1 MRRHEWRR
9 GAHEYLRR
17 RIRFINSFSVRFF
30 ALARRVYMVKD
41 MIALTQMED
50 RRPSEGLQAGQ
61 WERIREI
68 LDSALQLPPD
78 QRDAYL
84 TEACAGDFALRS
96 EVESLI
102 AASQQSAF
110 LDRDLLPS
118 LTPTLN
124 MTVAYTGRT
133 IGNYRVVSR
142 IGEGGMGIVFRAVDS
157 RLGRAVALK
166 VISHSSS
173 DGPGAGEEK
182 RRFFREAKAASALN
196 HPNIV
201 TIYEYDSDGEVDFIA
216 MEYIRGK
223 TLHALLAEH
232 RPPLETLLGYAVQAA
247 GAVAAAHAAGIV
259 HRDLKTKNIMVTEGG
274 TVKVLDFGLAK
285 ESGARITETQTG
297 AVLGTPAYM
306 SPEQAKGEPADHRSD
321 IFSFGVILYEIACG
335 QRPFGG
341 PDLPSTL
348 YAVVHQDPPTPDT
361 LNPAL
366 PKSLVALIGRC
377 LRKNPEDRPESME
390 TVGRELA
397 AVTGQFQAVAPKRS
411 GVRRRTVILAG
422 AAAAI
427 AGAFGI
433 WLPRPDHTRTLTYT
447 ILAQQMADG
456 RPIGQE
462 YVASPAD
469 TFHNGWRF
477 RLRIASAQPS
487 YFYLIN
493 HGPGANGVERLWIL
507 YPRDTAAAATQQ
519 LVTGWYDFD
528 QNPGTE
534 RLWIVSSQRP
544 LPLLANP
551 GEVRDPALSRRIL
564 ETLTKLPPA
573 SASATQEGIQLRAA
587 GDVLGAELEL
597 RHQ

>member
-1 MRRHEWRR
+1 
-9 GAHEYLRR
+9 
-17 RIRFINSFSVRFF
+17 
-30 ALARRVYMVKD
+30 
-41 MIALTQMED
+41 MED
-50 RRPSEGLQAGQ
+50 RRPPEGLEAGQ
-61 WERIREI
+61 WEHVREI

-78 QRDAYL
+78 QRAAYL
-84 TEACAGDFALRS
+84 TGACEGDDALRS

-102 AASQQSAF
+102 AASEQSAF

-133 IGNYRVVSR
+133 IGNYRVLDR
-142 IGEGGMGIVFRAVDS
+142 IGEGGMGIVFKAVDS
-157 RLGRAVALK
+157 RLGRTVALK
-166 VISHSSS
+166 VISHQSS

-201 TIYEYDSDGEVDFIA
+201 TIYEYDSDDEVDFIA

-223 TLHALLAEH
+223 TLHALLAEQ
-232 RPPLETLLGYAVQAA
+232 RPPIETLLGYAVQAA
-247 GAVAAAHAAGIV
+247 GAIATAHAAGIA
-259 HRDLKTKNIMVTEGG
+259 HRDLKTKNIMVTKEG

-285 ESGARITETQTG
+285 QAGIGIGETQSG

-306 SPEQAKGEPADHRSD
+306 SPEQAKGEPADYRSD

-348 YAVVHQDPPTPDT
+348 YAVVHHDPPTPDQ

-366 PKSLVALIGRC
+366 PKALAALIARC
-377 LRKNPEDRPESME
+377 LSKNPEDRPESME
-390 TVGRELA
+390 AVRSELA
-397 AVTGQFQAVAPKRS
+397 EVIGQFQAGAPKRS

-422 AAAAI
+422 AVAAI
-427 AGAFGI
+427 AGALGI
-433 WLPRPDHTRTLTYT
+433 WLPRPDHSRTLTYT
-447 ILAQQMADG
+447 ILAQQMVDG
-456 RPIGQE
+456 RPVGQE

-469 TFHNGWRF
+469 SFHNGWRF
-477 RLRIASAQPS
+477 RLRVASPQPS
-487 YFYLIN
+487 YLYLID
-493 HGPGANGVERLWIL
+493 HGPGASGVERLWIL
-507 YPRDTAAAATQQ
+507 YPRETAATATQQ

-534 RLWIVSSQRP
+534 RLWIVASARP
-544 LPLLANP
+544 LPLLATS
-551 GEVRDPALSRRIL
+551 GEVRDPSASRRIL
-564 ETLTKLPPA
+564 NYLTKLPPA
-573 SASATQEGIQLRAA
+573 SASATQEGVQLRAA
-587 GDVLGAELEL
+587 GDVLGASLEL

>member
-1 MRRHEWRR
+1 M
-9 GAHEYLRR
+9 
-17 RIRFINSFSVRFF
+17 
-30 ALARRVYMVKD
+30 
-41 MIALTQMED
+41 TQMED

-61 WERIREI
+61 WERIRQI
-68 LDSALQLPPD
+68 LDSALQLPAD

-84 TEACAGDFALRS
+84 TEACAGDAALRS

-102 AASQQSAF
+102 AASAHNAF
-110 LDRDLLPS
+110 LDRDLLAS

-124 MTVAYTGRT
+124 MTAAYTGRT
-133 IGNYRVVSR
+133 IGNYRVVDR
-142 IGEGGMGIVFRAVDS
+142 IGEGGMGIVFKAVDS
-157 RLGRAVALK
+157 RLGRTVALK
-166 VISHSSS
+166 VISHSS
-173 DGPGAGEEK
+173 PQTLGAGEEK

-201 TIYEYDSDGEVDFIA
+201 TIYEYDSDSDDAVDFIA

-247 GAVAAAHAAGIV
+247 AAIAAAHAAGIV
-259 HRDLKTKNIMVTEGG
+259 HRDLKTKNIMITEGG

-285 ESGARITETQTG
+285 QAGTAVGETQTG

-306 SPEQAKGEPADHRSD
+306 SPEQAKGEPADYRSD

-348 YAVVHQDPPTPDT
+348 YAVVHLDPPTPDK
-361 LNPAL
+361 LNPNVSKPLA
-366 PKSLVALIGRC
+366 ALIARC
-377 LRKNPEDRPESME
+377 LSKNPQDRPESME
-390 TVGRELA
+390 AVRCELA
-397 AVTGQFQAVAPKRS
+397 TVVAQFQADAPRRS
-411 GVRRRTVILAG
+411 GVRRRTVVVAG
-422 AAAAI
+422 AAAALV
-427 AGAFGI
+427 GTLGI
-433 WLPRPDHTRTLTYT
+433 WLPRPDHARTLTYT
-447 ILAQQMADG
+447 IQAQQMSDG
-456 RPIGQE
+456 RPVGAE

-477 RLRIASAQPS
+477 RLRLSSPKPGF
-487 YFYLIN
+487 FYLIN
-493 HGPGANGVERLWIL
+493 RGPGANGVDRLWVL
-507 YPRDTAAAATQQ
+507 YPRDAPAIAMTQ

-534 RLWIVSSQRP
+534 RLWIVSSERP
-544 LPLLANP
+544 LNALANIS
-551 GEVRDPALSRRIL
+551 GEVRDPALARRIL

-573 SASATQEGIQLRAA
+573 SASATQGGIQLRAA
-587 GDVLGAELEL
+587 GDVLGASFEL

>member
-1 MRRHEWRR
+1 
-9 GAHEYLRR
+9 
-17 RIRFINSFSVRFF
+17 
-30 ALARRVYMVKD
+30 MVKD

-50 RRPSEGLQAGQ
+50 RRPPEGLEAGQ

-78 QRDAYL
+78 QCDAYL
-84 TEACAGDFALRS
+84 TEACAGDAALRS

-102 AASQQSAF
+102 AASARSAF
-110 LDRDLLPS
+110 LDRDPLPS

-124 MTVAYTGRT
+124 MTAGHAGRT
-133 IGNYRVVSR
+133 IGNYRVVDR
-142 IGEGGMGIVFRAVDS
+142 IGEGGMGIVFKAVDS
-157 RLGRAVALK
+157 RLGRTVALK
-166 VISHSSS
+166 VISHLSS

-201 TIYEYDSDGEVDFIA
+201 TIYEYDSDDEVDFIA

-223 TLHALLAEH
+223 TLHALLAEQ

-247 GAVAAAHAAGIV
+247 GAIAAAHAAGIV
-259 HRDLKTKNIMVTEGG
+259 HRDLKTRNIMVTEQGA
-274 TVKVLDFGLAK
+274 VKVLDFGLAK
-285 ESGARITETQTG
+285 ESGARIAETQSG

-306 SPEQAKGEPADHRSD
+306 SPEQAKGEPVDYRSD

-348 YAVVHQDPPTPDT
+348 YAVVHHDPPTPDK

-366 PKSLVALIGRC
+366 PKPLAALIERC
-377 LRKNPEDRPESME
+377 LRKNPEERPESME
-390 TVGRELA
+390 AVRSELA
-397 AVTGQFQAVAPKRS
+397 AVIGQFQAGTPKGA

-422 AAAAI
+422 AVAVI
-427 AGAFGI
+427 AGALGI
-433 WLPRPDHTRTLTYT
+433 WLPRLDHSRTLTYT
-447 ILAQQMADG
+447 ILAQQMLDG
-456 RPIGQE
+456 RPVGQE
-462 YVASPAD
+462 YVASAAD

-477 RLRIASAQPS
+477 RLRVASPQPG
-487 YFYLIN
+487 YFYLIT
-493 HGPGANGVERLWIL
+493 HGPGANGAERLWIL
-507 YPRDTAAAATQQ
+507 YPRDSATAATQQ

-534 RLWIVSSQRP
+534 RLWIVSSQQP
-544 LPLLANP
+544 LPLLAAS
-551 GEVRDPALSRRIL
+551 GEVRDPAASRRIL
-564 ETLTKLPPA
+564 NYLTKLPPA

-587 GDVLGAELEL
+587 GDVLGASLEL

>member
-1 MRRHEWRR
+1 M
-9 GAHEYLRR
+9 
-17 RIRFINSFSVRFF
+17 VR
-30 ALARRVYMVKD
+30 D

-50 RRPSEGLQAGQ
+50 RRPPDGLEAGQ
-61 WERIREI
+61 WERIRDI
-68 LDSALQLPPD
+68 LDSALGLPPD
-78 QRDAYL
+78 LRDAYL
-84 TEACAGDFALRS
+84 TEVCAGDAALRA

-102 AASQQSAF
+102 AASEQSAF
-110 LDRDLLPS
+110 LDRDPLPS

-124 MTVAYTGRT
+124 MTAAYTGRT
-133 IGNYRVVSR
+133 IGNYQVVNR
-142 IGEGGMGIVFRAVDS
+142 IGEGGMGIVFKAVDS
-157 RLGRAVALK
+157 RLGRTVALK
-166 VISHSSS
+166 VISHLSS

-201 TIYEYDSDGEVDFIA
+201 TIYEYDSDDEVDFIA

-223 TLHALLAEH
+223 TLHALLAEQ
-232 RPPLETLLGYAVQAA
+232 RPPLETLLEYAVQAA

-285 ESGARITETQTG
+285 ESGARIAETQPG

-306 SPEQAKGEPADHRSD
+306 SPEQAKGEPTDYRSD

-348 YAVVHQDPPTPDT
+348 YAVVHHDPPTPDK

-366 PKSLVALIGRC
+366 SKPLAALIERC
-377 LRKNPEDRPESME
+377 LRKNPEERPESME
-390 TVGRELA
+390 AVRSELA
-397 AVTGQFQAVAPKRS
+397 AVIGQFQAGTPKRR

-422 AAAAI
+422 AVAAI
-427 AGAFGI
+427 AGALGI
-433 WLPRPDHTRTLTYT
+433 WLPRPDHSRTLTYT
-447 ILAQQMADG
+447 ILAQQKVDG
-456 RPIGQE
+456 RPVGQE
-462 YVASPAD
+462 YAASAAD

-477 RLRIASAQPS
+477 RLRLSSPRPGF
-487 YFYLIN
+487 FYLIDR
-493 HGPGANGVERLWIL
+493 GPGANGAERLWIL
-507 YPRDTAAAATQQ
+507 YPRDTAAAATQR
-519 LVTGWYDFD
+519 LLTGWYDFD
-528 QNPGTE
+528 QNPGIE
-534 RLWIVSSQRP
+534 HFWILFADRP
-544 LPLLANP
+544 LAVLANTT
-551 GEVRDPALSRRIL
+551 GEVRDPALSGRIL

-573 SASATQEGIQLRAA
+573 SASATQEGTQLRAA
-587 GDVLGAELEL
+587 GDLLGASLEL